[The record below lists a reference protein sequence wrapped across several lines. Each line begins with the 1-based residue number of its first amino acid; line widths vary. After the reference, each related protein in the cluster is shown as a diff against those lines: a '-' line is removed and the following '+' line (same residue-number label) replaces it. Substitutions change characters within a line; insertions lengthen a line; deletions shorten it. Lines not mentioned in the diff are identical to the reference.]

1 MPGLSFPTD
10 LLPRRGDS
18 LAARF
23 ERAAFGI
30 TMAVV
35 LVLGGISLFLAI
47 LEIRG
52 NERDVHRNAAQLI
65 GERLSGDL
73 IHQIDSLQALA
84 RTPLMWTALTDSV
97 GREAYLKPY
106 LADRQSGEPAL
117 AVASQKLVVRLMRR
131 VGA

>member
-73 IHQIDSLQALA
+73 IHQIDSLQTLA
-84 RTPLMWTALTDSV
+84 RTPLM
-97 GREAYLKPY
+97 
-106 LADRQSGEPAL
+106 
-117 AVASQKLVVRLMRR
+117 
-131 VGA
+131 